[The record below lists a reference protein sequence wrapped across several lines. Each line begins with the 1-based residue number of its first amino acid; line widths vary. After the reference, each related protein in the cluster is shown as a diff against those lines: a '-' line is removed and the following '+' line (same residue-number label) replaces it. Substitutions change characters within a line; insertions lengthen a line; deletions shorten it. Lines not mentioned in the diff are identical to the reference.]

1 MTAAK
6 MSVNWVAASRRRFWA
21 WPAVCLVAASL
32 LAPAAATA
40 SQGTDGVTGGTV
52 VGWGANG
59 SGAAE
64 PPAGLDDVIS
74 VAAGKVHSVALRADG
89 TVEAWGDP
97 FYGGRVP
104 PGLSDIVAVA
114 AADTH
119 SLFLHRDGT
128 VSGAGWNGYGGL
140 DPPADLGDATAIA
153 AGSGFS
159 LALTADG
166 HVVGWGANQSGQAS
180 PPQGLAGVTA
190 IAAGQQHALA
200 LRADGTVVG
209 WGANGDGQAT
219 PPENLHDVVAIA
231 AGGQH
236 SLALLRDGT
245 VVGWGSNS
253 VGQATPP
260 SGVRDVEAIAA
271 GGYFS
276 LALRKDGTVV
286 GWGGDRY
293 DWGEGGAPPIVGAPA
308 ADPPEGL
315 VGVLAIAAGA
325 HHALAVVGPPPG
337 QVASLRRAVEEMNLD
352 PASLGQLDANL
363 ARATASLERGNT
375 LRAAR
380 ALSRFRDVVTQLL
393 DETRLTKDQAG
404 FLRSA
409 ADRIV
414 SALLGPREVDLG
426 TLGGS
431 ASRATAIN
439 GRGMVVGDSTTAD
452 GQTHAFLWRHGVMT
466 DLGTLG
472 GDFSSAVAVNDA
484 GHVVGESRTVDGQVH
499 AFLWRDRDM
508 VDLGPVGGTSR
519 AADINRF
526 DIVIGTSQAPGE
538 NLPRAVRWNN
548 GRARLFD
555 VGAAVDVND
564 RGAIAGWTNTPDG
577 AHSVLWARHTVT
589 QLGTLGGS
597 YAFVSGRPAL
607 NDAGDV
613 IGYSQ
618 TAEGVSHA
626 FLWRQGVMKDLGT
639 LGGASST
646 PAAISERG
654 DVVGYAATRGGAS
667 HAFLWD
673 GGAMRDLG
681 TLGGHNPATGVDSIA
696 AAINDRGLVAGSSV
710 AVDGTSHAVAWWRG
724 ELINLG
730 KGGAVG
736 VNARGSVAG
745 TAVTSTGERHAA
757 VWRLGGR
764 Y

>member
-1 MTAAK
+1 MSPGWDTA
-6 MSVNWVAASRRRFWA
+6 SCRRFWA
-21 WPAVCLVAASL
+21 RMAVCLLAASM
-32 LAPAAATA
+32 LAPASAMA
-40 SQGTDGVTGGTV
+40 SQGADDVTGGTV
-52 VGWGANG
+52 AGWGANG
-59 SGAAE
+59 SGAAV
-64 PPAGLDDVIS
+64 PPAGLNDAIS
-74 VAAGKVHSVALRADG
+74 VAAGRVHSVALRANG

-97 FYGGRVP
+97 FYGGGVP
-104 PGLSDIVAVA
+104 PGLSDVVAVA

-119 SLFLHRDGT
+119 SLFLRRDGT
-128 VSGAGWNGYGGL
+128 VAGAGWNGYGAL
-140 DPPADLGDATAIA
+140 DPPAGLGDATAIA

-166 HVVGWGANQSGQAS
+166 HVVGWGANQYGQAS

-236 SLALLRDGT
+236 SLALLSDGT

-260 SGVRDVEAIAA
+260 SGLRDVQAIAA

-308 ADPPEGL
+308 ADPPDGL

-325 HHALAVVGPPPG
+325 HHALAVVGPPRG
-337 QVASLRRAVEEMNLD
+337 QVASLRRVVDEINLD

-363 ARATASLERGNT
+363 ARAGASLERGNT
-375 LRAAR
+375 PRAAR
-380 ALSRFRDVVTQLL
+380 ALSQFRNVVAQLL
-393 DETRLTKDQAG
+393 DGTQLSEGQAR

-414 SALLGPREVDLG
+414 SGLLAPREVDLG

-431 ASRATAIN
+431 ASRATAISD
-439 GRGMVVGDSTTAD
+439 RGMVVGDSTTAD

-472 GDFSSAVAVNDA
+472 GDFSTAMAVNDA
-484 GHVVGESRTVDGQVH
+484 GHVVGESRTADGQLH
-499 AFLWRDRDM
+499 AFLWRDGDM
-508 VDLGPVGGTSR
+508 VDLGPAGDTSH

-526 DIVIGTSQAPGE
+526 DIVIGTSQVPGE
-538 NLPRAVRWNN
+538 NLQRAVRWHN
-548 GRARLFD
+548 GRARLLD
-555 VGAAVDVND
+555 IGEAVDVND
-564 RGAIAGWTNTPDG
+564 RGVVAGWTNTADG
-577 AHSVLWARHTVT
+577 AQGVLWSRRTVT

-597 YAFVSGRPAL
+597 YSFVSGRPAL

-618 TAEGVSHA
+618 TAQGLSHA

-639 LGGASST
+639 LGGASSV
-646 PAAISERG
+646 PMAISERG
-654 DVVGYAATRGGAS
+654 DVVGYAAMGGGAS

-681 TLGGHNPATGVDSIA
+681 TLGGHNRGTGVDSIA
-696 AAINDRGLVAGSSV
+696 VAINDRGLVAGSSFV
-710 AVDGTSHAVAWWRG
+710 VDGARHAVAWWRG
-724 ELINLG
+724 QLIDLG

-736 VNARGSVAG
+736 VDARGSVAG
-745 TAVTSTGERHAA
+745 ATVTSTGEQHAA

-764 Y
+764 